1 VQINGFQKNCRAD
14 SGITLIELVLVLMG
28 AAILLSAGIPSLIQL
43 ENEWTLWGGVHML
56 EVSLQWGRMH
66 AVSTNSSLLFAVE
79 DSRTFCWMDPVTNN
93 PYAGSMRQLP
103 AGLSIVSYPQR
114 PLRFYPHGNA
124 APSGTYKITGAT
136 GSYSVVVTPGG
147 RIRVQR
153 N

>member
-1 VQINGFQKNCRAD
+1 VTNNELNEKPSQD
-14 SGITLIELVLVLMG
+14 SGITLIELLIVLMG
-28 AAILLSAGIPSLIQL
+28 TAILLSAATPGIIQL

-66 AVSTNSSLLFAVE
+66 AVSYNTSFLFEVV
-79 DSRTFCWMDPVTNN
+79 DVRTFCWMDPVTNT
-93 PYAGSMRQLP
+93 PYAGSLRQLP
-103 AGLSIVSYPQR
+103 AGLSIVSYPRR

-124 APSGTYKITGAT
+124 APSGTYTINGAA
-136 GSYSVVVTPGG
+136 GSYSIVVAPGG